1 MKKALIAI
9 LLLIVNTSFAQNK
22 NFIIVDGLINWSSI
36 YEDST
41 NISKLKNNPRLEFK
55 TDSTGIIKRTNFNDK
70 KLREL
75 IGEFRI
81 ETKKSKYR
89 VTVMNFRFFA
99 EPIGLYG
106 GGVSM
111 QTISE
116 YSIEQSLIKKN
127 GAIRETAFGYNLT
140 ETLNPHL
147 VELFTIK
154 LQPISEW

>member
-22 NFIIVDGLINWSSI
+22 NFIILDGLINWVNI
-36 YEDST
+36 FEDST

-75 IGEFRI
+75 IGEFKI
-81 ETKKSKYR
+81 ETKKNKYR
-89 VTVMNFRFFA
+89 VTVMNVRFFA
-99 EPIGLYG
+99 EPVSLYG

-127 GAIRETAFGYNLT
+127 GTIRESAFGYNLT

-154 LQPISEW
+154 LEPSSKW